1 MLKDIHNSHGT
12 VSNIFSPTC
21 CLTYKTVLA
30 RIQFRL
36 NSKLDP
42 SVAKLSKPLT
52 ILLQRFVLPNS
63 EIPRLSSVSVAV
75 YRLALL
81 VNVYKHSNTLQH
93 STLMLHHH
101 PPPPELRFSN
111 PSQFFCWSSL
121 IIWTEGVIECSHIK
135 LHYIYD
141 WSKKN
146 LLVLFS
152 GHGGP

>member
-12 VSNIFSPTC
+12 VSNIFGPTC
-21 CLTYKTVLA
+21 CLTYKMVLA

-42 SVAKLSKPLT
+42 GVATTLQTLT
-52 ILLQRFVLPNS
+52 ILLQRVVLPNS
-63 EIPRLSSVSVAV
+63 EISVAV